1 MTITS
6 IALCW
11 AFRLAIKM
19 KTFTKG
25 VQRVGC
31 VIAVCVL
38 LGQAA
43 FAQDA
48 ATAKAKT
55 GTKVDTDRKIEAL
68 DMLTVNVFGEEEFSG
83 TNNSGLELRV
93 SSTGEVTLYLLGS
106 VQVAGK
112 TPAEAERHIRDLLK
126 KDYIRDPHVL
136 VLVKTYRVSNVTVMG
151 QVSSPGLIDLPAE
164 RRLDILSGI
173 AQAGGFTKLA
183 KTSKID
189 LTRGGVTET
198 YDLNKLKRET
208 NPAKKIWLSPD
219 DLIYV
224 HESAF

>member
-1 MTITS
+1 
-6 IALCW
+6 
-11 AFRLAIKM
+11 M
-19 KTFTKG
+19 KIFVQW

-31 VIAVCVL
+31 VVATCVL

-48 ATAKAKT
+48 ATDKAKA

-83 TNNSGLELRV
+83 TSNSGLELRV

-106 VQVAGK
+106 VEVAGK

-126 KDYIRDPHVL
+126 KDYIIDPHVL

-151 QVSSPGLIDLPAE
+151 QVASPGLIDLPAE

-183 KTSKID
+183 RTSRID
-189 LTRGGVTET
+189 LTRAGVTHT
-198 YDLNKLKRET
+198 YDLDKLKKET
-208 NPAKKIWLSPD
+208 NLAKRIWLSPD

>member
-1 MTITS
+1 MK
-6 IALCW
+6 AL
-11 AFRLAIKM
+11 
-19 KTFTKG
+19 TKS
-25 VQRVGC
+25 VQQVGC

-48 ATAKAKT
+48 APANAKA

-151 QVSSPGLIDLPAE
+151 QVGSPGLIDLPAE

>member
-1 MTITS
+1 MK
-6 IALCW
+6 AL
-11 AFRLAIKM
+11 
-19 KTFTKG
+19 TKS
-25 VQRVGC
+25 VQQVGC

-48 ATAKAKT
+48 APANAKA

-68 DMLTVNVFGEEEFSG
+68 DMLTVNVFGEVEFSG
-83 TNNSGLELRV
+83 PNNTGLELRV

>member
-1 MTITS
+1 
-6 IALCW
+6 
-11 AFRLAIKM
+11 M
-19 KTFTKG
+19 KTFIKW

-31 VIAVCVL
+31 VVATCVL

-48 ATAKAKT
+48 ATTKAKA

-68 DMLTVNVFGEEEFSG
+68 DMLTVNVFGEVEFSG
-83 TNNSGLELRV
+83 TANSGLELRV
-93 SSTGEVTLYLLGS
+93 SSTGEVTLYLLGG
-106 VQVAGK
+106 VEVAGK

-126 KDYIRDPHVL
+126 KDYIIDPHVL

-151 QVSSPGLIDLPAE
+151 QVGSPGLIDLPAE

-183 KTSKID
+183 RTSRID
-189 LTRGGVTET
+189 LTRGGVTKT
-198 YDLNKLKRET
+198 YDLEKLKKGAY
-208 NPAKKIWLSPD
+208 PAKEISLNPD

-224 HESAF
+224 HESAC

>member
-1 MTITS
+1 
-6 IALCW
+6 
-11 AFRLAIKM
+11 
-19 KTFTKG
+19 
-25 VQRVGC
+25 
-31 VIAVCVL
+31 
-38 LGQAA
+38 
-43 FAQDA
+43 
-48 ATAKAKT
+48 
-55 GTKVDTDRKIEAL
+55 
-68 DMLTVNVFGEEEFSG
+68 
-83 TNNSGLELRV
+83 
-93 SSTGEVTLYLLGS
+93 
-106 VQVAGK
+106 
-112 TPAEAERHIRDLLK
+112 
-126 KDYIRDPHVL
+126 
-136 VLVKTYRVSNVTVMG
+136 MG

>member
-1 MTITS
+1 MK
-6 IALCW
+6 AL
-11 AFRLAIKM
+11 
-19 KTFTKG
+19 TKS
-25 VQRVGC
+25 VQQVGC

-48 ATAKAKT
+48 APANAKA

-68 DMLTVNVFGEEEFSG
+68 DMLTVNVFGEVEFSG
-83 TNNSGLELRV
+83 PSNTGLELRV

-151 QVSSPGLIDLPAE
+151 QVGSPGLIDLPAE

>member
-1 MTITS
+1 M
-6 IALCW
+6 IA
-11 AFRLAIKM
+11 
-19 KTFTKG
+19 T
-25 VQRVGC
+25 
-31 VIAVCVL
+31 CVL

-48 ATAKAKT
+48 VSTKAKADA
-55 GTKVDTDRKIEAL
+55 KVDTDRKIEAL
-68 DMLTVNVFGEEEFSG
+68 DMLAVNVFGETEFSG

-106 VQVAGK
+106 VEVAGK
-112 TPAEAERHIRDLLK
+112 TPAEAEKHIRDLLK

-151 QVSSPGLIDLPAE
+151 QVGAPGLIDLPAE

-183 KTSKID
+183 RTSRID
-189 LTRGGVTET
+189 LTRGGVTQT
-198 YDLNKLKRET
+198 YDLEELKRET
-208 NPAKKIWLSPD
+208 NQAKKIWLSPD

>member
-1 MTITS
+1 
-6 IALCW
+6 
-11 AFRLAIKM
+11 M
-19 KTFTKG
+19 KTFTKC
-25 VQRVGC
+25 VQQVGC
-31 VIAVCVL
+31 MIATCVL

-48 ATAKAKT
+48 VSTKAKADA
-55 GTKVDTDRKIEAL
+55 KVDTDRKIEAL
-68 DMLTVNVFGEEEFSG
+68 DMLTVNVFGEAEFSG

-106 VQVAGK
+106 VEVAGK
-112 TPAEAERHIRDLLK
+112 TPAEAEKHIRDLLK

-151 QVSSPGLIDLPAE
+151 QVGAPGLIDLPAE

-183 KTSKID
+183 RTSRID
-189 LTRGGVTET
+189 LTRAGVTTT
-198 YDLNKLKRET
+198 YDLDKLKKET

>member
-1 MTITS
+1 MKN
-6 IALCW
+6 C
-11 AFRLAIKM
+11 IKW
-19 KTFTKG
+19 

-31 VIAVCVL
+31 VVATCGM
-38 LGQAA
+38 LGQAVY
-43 FAQDA
+43 AQEA
-48 ATAKAKT
+48 ATTKPKASA
-55 GTKVDTDRKIEAL
+55 KVDTDRKIEAL

-106 VQVAGK
+106 VEVAGK
-112 TPAEAERHIRDLLK
+112 PPAGAERHIRDLLQ
-126 KDYIRDPHVL
+126 KDYIRDLHVL

-151 QVSSPGLIDLPAE
+151 QVGSPGLIDLPAA

-183 KTSKID
+183 RTSKID
-189 LTRGGVTET
+189 LTRGGVTQT
-198 YDLNKLKRET
+198 YDLEKLKRET

>member
-1 MTITS
+1 
-6 IALCW
+6 
-11 AFRLAIKM
+11 M
-19 KTFTKG
+19 KTFVKWSRRAG
-25 VQRVGC
+25 GLLAAC
-31 VIAVCVL
+31 AL

-43 FAQDA
+43 FAQEP
-48 ATAKAKT
+48 ATAKAKA

-83 TNNSGLELRV
+83 KDNSGLELRV

-106 VQVAGK
+106 VEVAGK
-112 TPAEAERHIRDLLK
+112 TPAEAERHIRDLLM

-151 QVSSPGLIDLPAE
+151 QVSKPGLIDLPAE
-164 RRLDILSGI
+164 QRLDILSGI

-183 KTSKID
+183 RTSRID
-189 LTRGGVTET
+189 LTRGGVTKT
-198 YDLNKLKRET
+198 YDLDKLKKET

>member
-1 MTITS
+1 
-6 IALCW
+6 
-11 AFRLAIKM
+11 M
-19 KTFTKG
+19 KTFTNC
-25 VQRVGC
+25 VQQVGC
-31 VIAVCVL
+31 VIATCVL

-43 FAQDA
+43 FAQNA
-48 ATAKAKT
+48 VSTKAKT
-55 GTKVDTDRKIEAL
+55 DAKVDTDRKIEAL
-68 DMLTVNVFGEEEFSG
+68 DMLTVNVFGEAEFSG

-106 VQVAGK
+106 VEVAGK
-112 TPAEAERHIRDLLK
+112 TPAEAEKHIRDLLK

-151 QVSSPGLIDLPAE
+151 QVGSPGLIDLPAE

-183 KTSKID
+183 RTSRID
-189 LTRGGVTET
+189 LTRAGVTTT
-198 YDLNKLKRET
+198 YDLDKLKKET

>member
-1 MTITS
+1 
-6 IALCW
+6 
-11 AFRLAIKM
+11 M
-19 KTFTKG
+19 KTFTKC
-25 VQRVGC
+25 VQQVGC
-31 VIAVCVL
+31 MIATCVL

-48 ATAKAKT
+48 VSTKAKADA
-55 GTKVDTDRKIEAL
+55 KVDTDRKIEAL

-106 VQVAGK
+106 VEVAGK
-112 TPAEAERHIRDLLK
+112 TPAEAEKHIRDLLK

-151 QVSSPGLIDLPAE
+151 QVGTPGLIDLPAE

-183 KTSKID
+183 RTSRID
-189 LTRGGVTET
+189 LTRAGVTTT
-198 YDLNKLKRET
+198 YDLDKLKKET

>member
-1 MTITS
+1 MK
-6 IALCW
+6 AL
-11 AFRLAIKM
+11 
-19 KTFTKG
+19 TKS
-25 VQRVGC
+25 VQQVGC

-48 ATAKAKT
+48 ATAKAKA
-55 GTKVDTDRKIEAL
+55 GAKVDTDRKIEAL

-151 QVSSPGLIDLPAE
+151 QVGSPGLIDLPAE

>member
-1 MTITS
+1 
-6 IALCW
+6 
-11 AFRLAIKM
+11 M
-19 KTFTKG
+19 KTYTKCI
-25 VQRVGC
+25 QQVGC
-31 VIAVCVL
+31 MIATCVL

-48 ATAKAKT
+48 VSTKAKT
-55 GTKVDTDRKIEAL
+55 DGKVDSDRKIEAL
-68 DMLTVNVFGEEEFSG
+68 DMLTVNVFGEAEFSG

-106 VQVAGK
+106 VEVAGK
-112 TPAEAERHIRDLLK
+112 TPAEAEKHIRDLLK

-151 QVSSPGLIDLPAE
+151 QVGSPGLIDLPAE

-183 KTSKID
+183 RTSRID
-189 LTRGGVTET
+189 LTRAGVTTT
-198 YDLNKLKRET
+198 YDLDKLKKET
-208 NPAKKIWLSPD
+208 NQAKKIWLSPD

>member
-1 MTITS
+1 
-6 IALCW
+6 
-11 AFRLAIKM
+11 M
-19 KTFTKG
+19 KIFIQR

-31 VIAVCVL
+31 VVATCVL

-48 ATAKAKT
+48 ATAKAKA
-55 GTKVDTDRKIEAL
+55 GAKVDTDRKIEAL

-106 VQVAGK
+106 VEVAGK
-112 TPAEAERHIRDLLK
+112 TPAQAERHIRDLLK
-126 KDYIRDPHVL
+126 KDYIIEPHVL

-151 QVSSPGLIDLPAE
+151 QVASPGLIDLPAE

-183 KTSKID
+183 RTSRID
-189 LTRGGVTET
+189 LTRGGVTKT
-198 YDLNKLKRET
+198 YDLEKLKKGAY
-208 NPAKKIWLSPD
+208 PAKEIWLSPD

>member
-1 MTITS
+1 V
-6 IALCW
+6 
-11 AFRLAIKM
+11 LA
-19 KTFTKG
+19 T
-25 VQRVGC
+25 
-31 VIAVCVL
+31 CVL

-43 FAQDA
+43 FAQEA
-48 ATAKAKT
+48 ATAKTKL

-83 TNNSGLELRV
+83 LELRV

-106 VQVAGK
+106 VEVAGK

-126 KDYIRDPHVL
+126 KDYIIDPHVL
-136 VLVKTYRVSNVTVMG
+136 VLVKTYRISNVTVMG
-151 QVSSPGLIDLPAE
+151 QVGSPGLIDLPAE

-183 KTSKID
+183 RTSRID
-189 LTRGGVTET
+189 LTRAGVTRT
-198 YDLNKLKRET
+198 YDLDKLKKET
-208 NPAKKIWLSPD
+208 NLAKKIWLSPD

>member
-1 MTITS
+1 
-6 IALCW
+6 
-11 AFRLAIKM
+11 M
-19 KTFTKG
+19 KKFTQW

-31 VIAVCVL
+31 VLATCVL

-43 FAQDA
+43 FAQEA
-48 ATAKAKT
+48 ATAK
-55 GTKVDTDRKIEAL
+55 TKVDTDRKIEAL

-106 VQVAGK
+106 VEVAGK
-112 TPAEAERHIRDLLK
+112 TPAEAERHIRALLK
-126 KDYIRDPHVL
+126 KDYIIDPHVL
-136 VLVKTYRVSNVTVMG
+136 VLVKTYRISNVTVMG
-151 QVSSPGLIDLPAE
+151 QVGSPGLIDLPAE

-183 KTSKID
+183 RTSRID
-189 LTRGGVTET
+189 LTREGVTQT
-198 YDLNKLKRET
+198 YDLEKLKRET
-208 NPAKKIWLSPD
+208 NQAKKIWLSPD

>member
-1 MTITS
+1 MTTTS

-11 AFRLAIKM
+11 AFRWAIKM
-19 KTFTKG
+19 KIFVQW

-31 VIAVCVL
+31 VVATCVL

-43 FAQDA
+43 FAQEVVP
-48 ATAKAKT
+48 AK
-55 GTKVDTDRKIEAL
+55 TKVDTDRKIEAL
-68 DMLTVNVFGEEEFSG
+68 DMLTVNVFGEPEFSG
-83 TNNSGLELRV
+83 TTNSGLELRV

-106 VQVAGK
+106 VEVAGK

-126 KDYIRDPHVL
+126 KDYIIDPHVL

-151 QVSSPGLIDLPAE
+151 QVASPGLIDLPAE

-183 KTSKID
+183 RTSRID
-189 LTRGGVTET
+189 LTRAGVTRT
-198 YDLNKLKRET
+198 YDLDKLKKET
-208 NPAKKIWLSPD
+208 NLAKKIWLSPD

>member
-1 MTITS
+1 MK
-6 IALCW
+6 AL
-11 AFRLAIKM
+11 
-19 KTFTKG
+19 TKW

-48 ATAKAKT
+48 ATAKAKA
-55 GTKVDTDRKIEAL
+55 GAKVDTDRKIEAL
-68 DMLTVNVFGEEEFSG
+68 DMLTVNVFAEEEFSG

>member
-1 MTITS
+1 
-6 IALCW
+6 
-11 AFRLAIKM
+11 M
-19 KTFTKG
+19 KTFTKC
-25 VQRVGC
+25 VQQVGC
-31 VIAVCVL
+31 MIATCVL

-48 ATAKAKT
+48 VSTKAKADA
-55 GTKVDTDRKIEAL
+55 KVDTDRKIEAL

-106 VQVAGK
+106 VEVAGK
-112 TPAEAERHIRDLLK
+112 TPAEAEKHIRDLLK

-151 QVSSPGLIDLPAE
+151 QVGAPGLIDLPAE

-183 KTSKID
+183 RTSRID
-189 LTRGGVTET
+189 LTRAGVTTT
-198 YDLNKLKRET
+198 YDLDKLKKET

>member
-1 MTITS
+1 
-6 IALCW
+6 
-11 AFRLAIKM
+11 M
-19 KTFTKG
+19 KTFTKC
-25 VQRVGC
+25 VQQVGC
-31 VIAVCVL
+31 MIATCVL

-48 ATAKAKT
+48 VSTKAKT
-55 GTKVDTDRKIEAL
+55 DAKVDTDRKIEAL

-106 VQVAGK
+106 VEVAGK
-112 TPAEAERHIRDLLK
+112 TPAEAEKHIRDLLK

-151 QVSSPGLIDLPAE
+151 QVGTPGLIDLPAE

-183 KTSKID
+183 RTSRID
-189 LTRGGVTET
+189 LTRAGVTTT
-198 YDLNKLKRET
+198 YDLDKLKKET

>member
-1 MTITS
+1 
-6 IALCW
+6 
-11 AFRLAIKM
+11 M
-19 KTFTKG
+19 KIFIQR

-31 VIAVCVL
+31 VVATCVL

-48 ATAKAKT
+48 ATTKAKA

-68 DMLTVNVFGEEEFSG
+68 DMLTVNVFGEVEFSG

-106 VQVAGK
+106 VEVAGK
-112 TPAEAERHIRDLLK
+112 TPAQAERHIRDLLQ
-126 KDYIRDPHVL
+126 KDYIIDPHVL
-136 VLVKTYRVSNVTVMG
+136 VLVKTYRICNVTVMG
-151 QVSSPGLIDLPAE
+151 QVGRPGLIDLPAE

-173 AQAGGFTKLA
+173 AQAGGFSKLA
-183 KTSKID
+183 RTSRID
-189 LTRGGVTET
+189 LTRAGVTRT
-198 YDLNKLKRET
+198 YDLDKLKKET
-208 NPAKKIWLSPD
+208 NLAEKIWLSPD

>member
-1 MTITS
+1 
-6 IALCW
+6 
-11 AFRLAIKM
+11 M
-19 KTFTKG
+19 KIFIQR

-31 VIAVCVL
+31 VVATCVL

-43 FAQDA
+43 FAQDV
-48 ATAKAKT
+48 ATTKAKT

-68 DMLTVNVFGEEEFSG
+68 DMLTVNVFGEVEFSG

-106 VQVAGK
+106 VEVAGK
-112 TPAEAERHIRDLLK
+112 TPAQAERHIRDLLQ
-126 KDYIRDPHVL
+126 KDYIIDPHVL

-151 QVSSPGLIDLPAE
+151 QVASPGLIDLPAE

-183 KTSKID
+183 RTSRID
-189 LTRGGVTET
+189 LTRAGVTRT
-198 YDLNKLKRET
+198 YDLDKLKKET
-208 NPAKKIWLSPD
+208 NLAKKIWLSPD

>member
-1 MTITS
+1 
-6 IALCW
+6 
-11 AFRLAIKM
+11 M
-19 KTFTKG
+19 KIFIQR

-31 VIAVCVL
+31 VVATCVL

-48 ATAKAKT
+48 ATAKAKA
-55 GTKVDTDRKIEAL
+55 GAKVDTDRKIEAL

-106 VQVAGK
+106 VEVAGK
-112 TPAEAERHIRDLLK
+112 TPAQAERHIRDLLK
-126 KDYIRDPHVL
+126 KDYIIEPHVL

-151 QVSSPGLIDLPAE
+151 QVASPGLIDLPAE

-183 KTSKID
+183 RTSRID
-189 LTRGGVTET
+189 LTREGVTQT
-198 YDLNKLKRET
+198 YDLDKLKRET
-208 NPAKKIWLSPD
+208 NQAKKIWLSPD

>member
-1 MTITS
+1 
-6 IALCW
+6 
-11 AFRLAIKM
+11 M
-19 KTFTKG
+19 KTFTKC
-25 VQRVGC
+25 VQQLGC
-31 VIAVCVL
+31 MIATCVL

-48 ATAKAKT
+48 VSTKAKADA
-55 GTKVDTDRKIEAL
+55 KVDTDRKIEAL

-106 VQVAGK
+106 VEVAGK
-112 TPAEAERHIRDLLK
+112 TPAEAEKHIRDLLK

-151 QVSSPGLIDLPAE
+151 QVGAPGLIDLPAE

-183 KTSKID
+183 RTSRID
-189 LTRGGVTET
+189 LTRAGVTTT
-198 YDLNKLKRET
+198 YDLDKLKKET

>member
-1 MTITS
+1 MKN
-6 IALCW
+6 C
-11 AFRLAIKM
+11 IKW
-19 KTFTKG
+19 

-31 VIAVCVL
+31 VVATCAMF
-38 LGQAA
+38 GQVEY
-43 FAQDA
+43 AQEAA
-48 ATAKAKT
+48 ATKAKT
-55 GTKVDTDRKIEAL
+55 GAKVDTDRKIEAL

-106 VQVAGK
+106 VEVAGK

-126 KDYIRDPHVL
+126 KDYIIDPHVL
-136 VLVKTYRVSNVTVMG
+136 VLVKTYRISNVTVMG
-151 QVSSPGLIDLPAE
+151 QVGSPGLIDLPAE

-183 KTSKID
+183 RTSKID
-189 LTRGGVTET
+189 LTRAGVTKT
-198 YDLNKLKRET
+198 YNLEKLKQET
-208 NPAKKIWLSPD
+208 NSAERVWLNPD

>member
-1 MTITS
+1 
-6 IALCW
+6 
-11 AFRLAIKM
+11 M

-68 DMLTVNVFGEEEFSG
+68 DMLTVNVFAEEEFSG

-151 QVSSPGLIDLPAE
+151 QVGSPGLIDLPAE

>member
-1 MTITS
+1 LTITS

>member
-1 MTITS
+1 MAILTTTS

-11 AFRLAIKM
+11 VFRWGIEM
-19 KTFTKG
+19 KKFTQW

-31 VIAVCVL
+31 VLATCVL

-43 FAQDA
+43 FAQEA
-48 ATAKAKT
+48 ATAK
-55 GTKVDTDRKIEAL
+55 TKVDTDRKIEAL

-83 TNNSGLELRV
+83 TNNTGLELRV

-106 VQVAGK
+106 VEVAGK

-126 KDYIRDPHVL
+126 KDYIIDPHVL
-136 VLVKTYRVSNVTVMG
+136 VLVKTYRISNVTVMG
-151 QVSSPGLIDLPAE
+151 QVGSPGLIDLPAE

-183 KTSKID
+183 RTSKID
-189 LTRGGVTET
+189 LTRAGVTQT
-198 YDLNKLKRET
+198 YDLEKLKKEA